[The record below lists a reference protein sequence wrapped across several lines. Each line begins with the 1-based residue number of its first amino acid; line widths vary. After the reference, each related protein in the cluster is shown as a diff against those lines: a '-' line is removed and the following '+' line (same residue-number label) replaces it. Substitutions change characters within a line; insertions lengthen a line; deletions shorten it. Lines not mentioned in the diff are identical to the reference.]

1 LEGSVDSGGVPVS
14 EVSLARAV
22 VAAVRAV
29 PSVADV
35 SPGLFAEAATYGPGE
50 KVRGVVVGRAGGAL
64 YIEVHICA
72 SYADSLVLPELAAR
86 VRDAV
91 RQSVE
96 ALDAGP
102 LRPVHVAFDDL
113 CLEEEVSG

>member
-1 LEGSVDSGGVPVS
+1 MDSGDVPVS

-35 SPGLFAEAATYGPGE
+35 SPGLFAEAVTYGPGE
-50 KVRGVVVGRAGGAL
+50 KVRGVVVGRAGGAFE
-64 YIEVHICA
+64 IEVHLCA
-72 SYADSLVLPELAAR
+72 RYADSLVLPELSAR

-91 RQSVE
+91 RQSVA

-102 LRPVHVAFDDL
+102 LRRVHVAFDDL
-113 CLEEEVSG
+113 CLEEEAIG